1 MAETQPVEV
10 RINQAVRDIER
21 KESERR
27 RRKAG
32 LEATLARLEDR
43 FNARHAELEQL
54 RDRAHDL
61 GDANREIETYI
72 LRLAELVEHAATGA
86 AETSASLTLQLRT
99 EMLPVYDRFEDVSPE
114 ELEAEDLPEAD
125 DPQEAKRPRAAR
137 RGRH

>member
-1 MAETQPVEV
+1 MAQTQPVDM
-10 RINQAVRDIER
+10 RINKAVREIER

-54 RDRAHDL
+54 RERTHDL
-61 GDANREIETYI
+61 GDANVEIEAYI

-86 AETSASLTLQLRT
+86 AESSAALTLQLRT
-99 EMLPVYDRFEDVSPE
+99 EMLPVSDRFEDVAPE
-114 ELEAEDLPEAD
+114 ELEAEDASEPDDAD
-125 DPQEAKRPRAAR
+125 DLELPRVAR
-137 RGRH
+137 YGRS